1 MKRNIISYRLCY
13 VLYIIFIHSHIT
25 QHSYIGKLC
34 NVQYSNV
41 PVQQSLSHFECYEMD
56 VLKYK
61 IGCGN
66 KTKITFRLNKNSPIS
81 SSVALRVKK

>member
-1 MKRNIISYRLCY
+1 M
-13 VLYIIFIHSHIT
+13 
-25 QHSYIGKLC
+25 
-34 NVQYSNV
+34 YSIV
-41 PVQQSLSHFECYEMD
+41 MYQCTKVYSHFECYEMD

-81 SSVALRVKK
+81 SSVALRIK